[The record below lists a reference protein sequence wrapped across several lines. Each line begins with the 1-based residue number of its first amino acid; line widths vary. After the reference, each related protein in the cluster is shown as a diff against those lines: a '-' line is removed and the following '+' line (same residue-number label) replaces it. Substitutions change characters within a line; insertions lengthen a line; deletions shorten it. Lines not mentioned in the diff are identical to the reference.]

1 MFHLDLIQVMD
12 FWQIEDR
19 SDAVALQ
26 VHHMKR
32 HMTLICPIAGD
43 VHTTHFIEVLSA
55 SLFSL

>member
-1 MFHLDLIQVMD
+1 MVHLDLIQVMD

-19 SDAVALQ
+19 SDAVDPE

-32 HMTLICPIAGD
+32 RMTLICPIAGD
-43 VHTTHFIEVLSA
+43 VHTARFIEVLSA

>member
-1 MFHLDLIQVMD
+1 MVHLDLIQVMD

-19 SDAVALQ
+19 SDAVDPE

-43 VHTTHFIEVLSA
+43 VHTACFIEVLSA